1 MNKRKIIMLDIGVGN
16 LLNVKRAF
24 EFVGADVEIVS
35 NAACLK
41 DADRL
46 VLPGVGAF
54 PACAKRMVETGL
66 DTAVIRHVEAE
77 RPLFGICVGM
87 QLLFSYSEE
96 FGKHEGLGLLNGHV
110 AKIDNAG
117 VDKPS
122 VKVPH
127 IGWSHLSKP
136 SHVSSWENTFLAPFD
151 TISPAFYFVHSF
163 VATNVDEDTNLAE
176 VKYGNHNLC
185 VAVQKNNIIATQFHP
200 ERSGAA
206 GLDLIRNYLA
216 T

>member
-1 MNKRKIIMLDIGVGN
+1 MNNRKIVILDIGAGN

-24 EFVGADVEIVS
+24 EIVGADVEITS
-35 NAACLK
+35 DAAKLK
-41 DADRL
+41 NADRL

-54 PACAKRMVETGL
+54 PASIKRMTEKGL
-66 DTAVIRHVEAE
+66 DSLVIRYVEAE
-77 RPLFGICVGM
+77 RPLFGICLGM

-96 FGKHEGLGLLNGHV
+96 FGKYEGLGLLSGNV
-110 AKIDNAG
+110 AKIRNKGDFNS
-117 VDKPS
+117 S

-127 IGWSHLSKP
+127 IGWSHLLKP
-136 SHVSSWENTFLAPFD
+136 SHISSWKNSFLAPFD
-151 TISPAFYFVHSF
+151 ETSPAFYFVHSY
-163 VATNVDEDTNLAE
+163 VATNVDDDTNLAE